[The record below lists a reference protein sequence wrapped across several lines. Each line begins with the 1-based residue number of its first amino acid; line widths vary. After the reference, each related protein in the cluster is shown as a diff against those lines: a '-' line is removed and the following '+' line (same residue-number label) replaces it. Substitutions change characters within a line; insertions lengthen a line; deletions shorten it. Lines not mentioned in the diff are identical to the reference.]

1 MLISSSA
8 TTTASYLQIES
19 NLTRSQAVEA
29 ADPTVKNATAYYTAN
44 IGKVTSISDFVNNY
58 QLFSY
63 AMTAYGLS
71 DMTYAKGLM
80 TKVLEGG
87 ITDSTS
93 LANTMSDPRFK
104 AFATAFDFT
113 GQGAA
118 AVVKSAAATT
128 GTTSQYLET
137 SLENDVGQTNQGVQ
151 LAVYFQRKAS
161 SVTNVYGILGDAALL
176 KVVQTAFGIS
186 SQTGGED
193 IDTQATTISNELNI
207 KDLQDPT
214 KVQALVE
221 RFTAM
226 WDASG
231 NGSSSNGAGSDAV
244 SLLSGAGTT
253 SPGFSTNLM
262 LSIAQLPAGGF

>member
-19 NLTRSQAVEA
+19 NLTRSQSQV
-29 ADPTVKNATAYYTAN
+29 ADEPTVKNATAYYMAN

-71 DMTYAKGLM
+71 NMTYAKGLM

-87 ITDSTS
+87 VSNSSS

-104 AFATAFDFT
+104 AFATAFDFA

-128 GTTSQYLET
+128 GVTSQYVEQALET
-137 SLENDVGQTNQGVQ
+137 DVGQTNQGVQ

-161 SVTNVYGILGDAALL
+161 SVTSAYGLLADSALL
-176 KVVQTAFGIS
+176 KVIQTAYGIS
-186 SQTGGED
+186 SNASSES
-193 IDTQATTISNELNI
+193 IDTQAATINNILNI

-214 KVQALVE
+214 KVQKLVE

-231 NGSSSNGAGSDAV
+231 NNASSSQSPAV
-244 SLLSGAGTT
+244 SLLSGRNTA
-253 SPGFSTNLM
+253 SAGFSTNLM
-262 LSIAQLPAGGF
+262 LSIAQLPSGGF